1 MAALHFATRVFLA
14 GKHFLVTSN
23 GIKSTKEEA
32 TKFEKFNRRNPQK
45 KRRKEKEKKIQ

>member
-14 GKHFLVTSN
+14 ANHFLVTSK

-32 TKFEKFNRRNPQK
+32 TKFEKFNR
-45 KRRKEKEKKIQ
+45 